1 MYIKL
6 DARSFTVCH
15 DYSNFIKTSNVAE
28 FSWSSL
34 GPQPS
39 QKRERNLRRRSSIRK
54 LQLVV
59 VPVRNGYTAKVKK
72 CTKTC
77 KIDPDGVLAEIA
89 IAVAKPF

>member
-1 MYIKL
+1 M
-6 DARSFTVCH
+6 
-15 DYSNFIKTSNVAE
+15 SNVAE
-28 FSWSSL
+28 FSWSSW

-59 VPVRNGYTAKVKK
+59 PGTRTKRLYSDGKEMYQKVWW
-72 CTKTC
+72 TC

-89 IAVAKPF
+89 VAKPF